1 MIALVAQGR
10 YIKERYISTNLREL
24 YDKFTQVKVQVYSI
38 GKTVR
43 AIKN

>member
-1 MIALVAQGR
+1 MIVLVAQSL

-24 YDKFTQVKVQVYSI
+24 YDKFTQVKQVYSI